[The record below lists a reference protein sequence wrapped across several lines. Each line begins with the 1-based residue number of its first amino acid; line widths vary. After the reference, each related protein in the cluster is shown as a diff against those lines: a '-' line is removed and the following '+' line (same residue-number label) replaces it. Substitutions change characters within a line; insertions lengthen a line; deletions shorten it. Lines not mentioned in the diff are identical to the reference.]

1 MKGNNVVTTTE
12 LFEQWFNSHP
22 KKLSKHTHQVYLHI
36 WNGFN
41 KFLIG
46 QSLTWQQANTT
57 TINDYLTKV
66 LPLRK
71 THTASSTVTQHRYW
85 RILRDVYNYA
95 IIYEWIELNPVLDAL
110 HPESEVMP
118 SLSMPQW
125 STNTLVEY
133 LDHECTKYPKTW
145 QVQRDRTMLAL
156 MLCAAPK
163 TGEVID
169 LKTDDVQ
176 SNKAS
181 KNITVRFTGPRRE
194 QERIVELSQLGS
206 RQMELWL
213 LARQEVEG
221 YPDTLFFGQ
230 KRLLHTK
237 FRRQLTHK
245 SVYILV
251 TNFLGQ
257 ALPEDSFKYG
267 LTHQGAELI
276 RNSVISTWLTDP
288 LKTYGSLEEIM
299 VRAGVKDRRTIER
312 LVR

>member
-1 MKGNNVVTTTE
+1 MVNATE
-12 LFEQWFNSHP
+12 LFERWFNSHP
-22 KKLSKHTHQVYLHI
+22 KRLSKHTRQVYLHI
-36 WNGFN
+36 WNGFT
-41 KFLIG
+41 KFLIE
-46 QSLTWQQANTT
+46 QSLSWQQAKTE
-57 TINDYLTKV
+57 TINAYLTTV

-71 THTASSTVTQHRYW
+71 NHTSSSTVTQHRYW
-85 RILRDVYNYA
+85 RVLRDIYNHA
-95 IIYEWIELNPVLDAL
+95 VIYEWIESNPVLDAL
-110 HPESEVMP
+110 HPENEVMP

-125 STNTLVEY
+125 STNTLIDY
-133 LDHECTKYPKTW
+133 LSHECTKHPETW

-169 LKTDDVQ
+169 LRTDDVQ
-176 SNKAS
+176 SNEKN
-181 KNITVRFTGPRRE
+181 KNITVRFTGPRKE
-194 QERIVELSQLGS
+194 QERLVELSQLGS
-206 RQMELWL
+206 QQMTLWL

-230 KRLLHTK
+230 KRLPHKK

-257 ALPEDSFKYG
+257 ALPEGSFKYG

-276 RNSVISTWLTDP
+276 RNSVISNWLTDP
-288 LKTYGSLEEIM
+288 LKAHGSLEEIM
-299 VRAGVKDRRTIER
+299 IRAGVKDHRTIER
-312 LVR
+312 LAR